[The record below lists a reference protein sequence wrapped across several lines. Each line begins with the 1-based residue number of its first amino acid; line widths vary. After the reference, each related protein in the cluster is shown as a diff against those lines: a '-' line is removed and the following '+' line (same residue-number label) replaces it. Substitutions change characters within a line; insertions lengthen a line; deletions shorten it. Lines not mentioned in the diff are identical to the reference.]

1 MSAGS
6 RSLTSRRGQPLD
18 LNAGDAFTC
27 PLCQRKLRIK
37 VAKTGRWVGSK
48 HTNCDNPDHD
58 EFWRWFGA
66 NQATSSRVPQA
77 NATQSQDL
85 NTRECRD
92 EHCHSTLV
100 NRHCTQVKCKR
111 HCISSGGC
119 SCTGHRPVSAP
130 APVPLPISAQAPFL
144 LPVSA
149 PAPALRWHG
158 SFLDDLAS
166 VTRDFGPPRNTIM
179 HNTQEQRFRAS
190 QPHWFRSPSPPVV
203 PPSPFPISL
212 VLVDFARQGK
222 RAIIQTIKAYS
233 WNWIRPG
240 NQPYEVYS
248 IDYFQ
253 WMLVPSGYVHDLHRR
268 RRLLIRSRGVT
279 SSDEDAQIAMLLD
292 QDDAEEELPPP
303 TSTNPRHLPPMHHR
317 PQSSLGTSTTT
328 AKRRFTELK
337 PTVPAKRR
345 LTKLGDTQLSIKQE
359 KLENI
364 IVEIDGSSDEEERVR
379 KRKATGKGRCVEEVI
394 IVDDEDDDTLFHQSM
409 ASSSSRSNPSLS
421 TSSSSL
427 RSLSLS
433 PQFPFALMPVASSSK
448 HT

>member
-6 RSLTSRRGQPLD
+6 RSLASRRGQPLD
-18 LNAGDAFTC
+18 LNAGDVFTC

-37 VAKTGRWVGSK
+37 VAKTGRRVGSK
-48 HTNCDNPDHD
+48 YTNCDNPDHD

-66 NQATSSRVPQA
+66 NQASSSRLSLPQA
-77 NATQSQDL
+77 NATQSQDID
-85 NTRECRD
+85 TRECRD

-100 NRHCTQVKCKR
+100 NRCCTQVKCKR

-119 SCTGHRPVSAP
+119 SCAGHRPVSAP
-130 APVPLPISAQAPFL
+130 APVPLLASAL
-144 LPVSA
+144 A
-149 PAPALRWHG
+149 PAPRWHG
-158 SFLDDLAS
+158 SFLDDLTS
-166 VTRDFGPPRNTIM
+166 VTNDFRPPPNTIM
-179 HNTQEQRFRAS
+179 PNTLELQFRAS
-190 QPHWFRSPSPPVV
+190 HPHWFRSPSPPAV

-222 RAIIQTIKAYS
+222 PAIIQTIKAYS

-303 TSTNPRHLPPMHHR
+303 TLTNPRHLPPMHHR
-317 PQSSLGTSTTT
+317 PQSSPGTSTTT
-328 AKRRFTELK
+328 AKCRFTELK
-337 PTVPAKRR
+337 SAVPAKRHF
-345 LTKLGDTQLSIKQE
+345 TKLGDTHIKQE
-359 KLENI
+359 KLENV
-364 IVEIDGSSDEEERVR
+364 IVEIDDSSDEEERVR
-379 KRKATGKGRCVEEVI
+379 KRKATGKGRRVEEVT
-394 IVDDEDDDTLFHQSM
+394 IVDDEDDDTIFHQSM
-409 ASSSSRSNPSLS
+409 ASSSLRSTPSLS

-427 RSLSLS
+427 RPLSLS